1 MEKQIEKAREF
12 IEAKKAKGSKYLL
25 PLDLQ
30 HFAGSKDKDEDE
42 DQDEDEDEDLDDEDN
57 DDEDSSDPSL
67 EQMLKDNPALKKEFN
82 KLFKDRFDK
91 RLKGVDL
98 KEAKRLL
105 KEKSD
110 KLDQDDQED
119 KDRKQKNKEDEISD
133 KARKIEVKTKRLAVK
148 EFAVDNNLN
157 PKLLSRLIDLDKL
170 ELDDDGELD
179 NDDLEELVDE
189 LTEEFPE
196 LFRKSKQAD
205 QDEDEDEEQ
214 DDKSKA
220 RSHKV
225 GSKKKTNK
233 PKDKDL
239 REAGKNK
246 ALERAKRKGL
256 IQ

>member
-1 MEKQIEKAREF
+1 MEKQIEKALEF
-12 IEAKKAKGSKYLL
+12 IEAKKAKGSRYLL

-30 HFAGSKDKDEDE
+30 TFAKDTDPGDDED
-42 DQDEDEDEDLDDEDN
+42 DLDDEDDN
-57 DDEDSSDPSL
+57 SDDEDDDDNEDPSL
-67 EQMLKDNPALKKEFN
+67 ERMLKDNPKLKKEFN

-110 KLDQDDQED
+110 KADQDDQED
-119 KDRKQKNKEDEISD
+119 KDKKVKAKNDEISE
-133 KARKIEVKTKRLAVK
+133 KERKLDNKLKRSAVK
-148 EFAVDNNLN
+148 EYAIDNDLS
-157 PKLLSRLIDLDKL
+157 PKLLSRLVDLSKL
-170 ELDDDGELD
+170 ELNDDGEID
-179 NDDLEELVDE
+179 PEDLEELVDE

-196 LFRKSKQAD
+196 LFRKAKDED
-205 QDEDEDEEQ
+205 QDEDEDTT
-214 DDKSKA
+214 KKA

-233 PKDKDL
+233 PKPEDL

-256 IQ
+256 IKE